1 MRTMELP
8 FSRMRFAWVGVISFP
23 NFSFMKKFADQG
35 RAHRNV
41 GFVPY
46 FYIAG
51 IRFGANYFYAN
62 FFSITYIILETF
74 AAVMSETMV
83 IADNQIFYLITLF

>member
-1 MRTMELP
+1 MGGQ
-8 FSRMRFAWVGVISFP
+8 A

-62 FFSITYIILETF
+62 FFSITYIILETL
-74 AAVMSETMV
+74 AAVMSETKV